1 MATRKPLVIIS
12 GQQQELPAGDFI
24 SDPVLEAL
32 TQISG
37 FSGTLLEV
45 EANTKAGRVT
55 LRANE
60 AGSLF
65 EQAYDVG
72 HYCMGFGGSFAFT
85 STWPTEADAASIE
98 WFGPGIAVIR
108 KLWIS
113 LATTQLTGARA
124 GAGHAFLNEL
134 KSAVGSPGTNTWI
147 TPLVSNGNILNAN
160 SFQNNNSLRQRQL
173 TPQIILASPG
183 FNIGAAGSA
192 LGFVGG
198 AQATNKTVGEAMF
211 GAKSVIGTD
220 LPPTSL
226 IDTYMG
232 GQPLVLEAA
241 QGLVLQLV
249 YPAAVTSQTVNY
261 TVNVIWDEWYPSPE
275 VVL

>member
-12 GQQQELPAGDFI
+12 GQEQELPAGDII
-24 SDPVLEAL
+24 SDPVLAAL
-32 TQISG
+32 TQIAG
-37 FSGTLLEV
+37 LDGTTLLEV

-72 HYCMGFGGSFAFT
+72 HYCIGFGGSFAFT
-85 STWPTEADAASIE
+85 TTWPAEADMAAIE

-113 LATTQLTGARA
+113 LATTAITGARA
-124 GAGHAFLNEL
+124 GLGHVFLNEL
-134 KSAVGSPGTNTWI
+134 KPAVGSPGTNQWV
-147 TPLVSNGNILNAN
+147 TPPLPGGNVLNAN
-160 SFQNNNSLRQRQL
+160 SFQNNNSLRQRQIA
-173 TPQIILASPG
+173 PQIIIGCAG
-183 FNIGAAGSA
+183 FNIGPASA
-192 LGFVGG
+192 LLGFTG
-198 AQATNKTVGEAMF
+198 AQSTKSVADAMF
-211 GAKSVIGTD
+211 GVKAAIGTD

-249 YPAAVTSQTVNY
+249 YPAAGTSQTVNY
-261 TVNVIWDEWYPSPE
+261 TVNMVWDEWYPSPE

>member
-12 GQQQELPAGDFI
+12 GQEQELPAGDII
-24 SDPVLEAL
+24 SDPVLAAL
-32 TQISG
+32 TQIAG
-37 FSGTLLEV
+37 LDGTTLLEV

-72 HYCMGFGGSFAFT
+72 HYCIGFGGSFAFT
-85 STWPTEADAASIE
+85 TTWPAEADMAVIE

-108 KLWIS
+108 KMWIS
-113 LATTQLTGARA
+113 LATTAITGARA
-124 GAGHAFLNEL
+124 GLGHVFLNE
-134 KSAVGSPGTNTWI
+134 
-147 TPLVSNGNILNAN
+147 LNAN
-160 SFQNNNSLRQRQL
+160 SFQNNNSLRQRQIA
-173 TPQIILASPG
+173 PQIIIGCAG
-183 FNIGAAGSA
+183 FNIGPASA
-192 LGFVGG
+192 LLGFTG
-198 AQATNKTVGEAMF
+198 AQS
-211 GAKSVIGTD
+211 AKSVADAVFGVKAAIGTD

-226 IDTYMG
+226 IDTYAG

-249 YPAAVTSQTVNY
+249 YPAAGTSQTVSH
-261 TVNVIWDEWYPSPE
+261 TVNMVWDEWYPSPE